1 MPAARAAIAA
11 TSSAGWRNGDATC
24 TQRAE
29 ASSASGTSSARN
41 CASAPSAVRT
51 ARSPGRAR
59 PTLTPVGSEH
69 HADRAHVDP
78 VERLEHRAAERV
90 VAHAARHRHPQPEPR
105 GARGHDRARAAEH
118 QRRLVDEL
126 LALPEGRH
134 EVAAAQHEVRVDVPD
149 DEEVEPAH
157 ASRGSASPC
166 ASISSSQIVRIVSR
180 SSEPDAF
187 GSSIAAW

>member
-1 MPAARAAIAA
+1 MHPAGRGEQRVGHVLRAELRERAERGQHRAVARAGEA
-11 TSSAGWRNGDATC
+11 DAHARRL
-24 TQRAE
+24 RA
-29 ASSASGTSSARN
+29 
-41 CASAPSAVRT
+41 
-51 ARSPGRAR
+51 
-59 PTLTPVGSEH
+59 
-69 HADRAHVDP
+69 HADRADVDP
-78 VERLEHRAAERV
+78 VERLQHRAAERV
-90 VAHAARHRHPQPEPR
+90 VAHAPRHRHPQPEPR

-180 SSEPDAF
+180 SSEPEAF